1 MVRSRRPAVGA
12 GYALAAGGLVGNLL
26 DRAGGAV
33 VDYVA
38 FGPVAGERWAFVNLA
53 DLALLGGGIMLGT
66 VLIRRKLE
74 ERGRSRPAGA
84 NMEASR

>member
-1 MVRSRRPAVGA
+1 MSPSTTW
-12 GYALAAGGLVGNLL
+12 
-26 DRAGGAV
+26 
-33 VDYVA
+33 
-38 FGPVAGERWAFVNLA
+38 PVAGERWAFVNLA

-84 NMEASR
+84 NMEASGEPMYSHHDTR